1 MDSSFFKLKSW
12 TWIAKFKLELNSAI
26 LGLNVSWIPNTT
38 TQFRLR
44 DEEIQY
50 FEYFFFSPVL
60 GALSL
65 MWLRAFYL
73 PQVAWGL
80 VFCFHSTTTITTA
93 EEVINSLENSLENMK
108 LTLEEEEVIAISDE
122 GWKEEIESFSLSL
135 IGKFLTCKTFN
146 KKGAHNTLRRAWGL
160 SDGLQI
166 IEVGSNLFQFKFK
179 IEFELE
185 QVWKRGPWTFDNQVL
200 MLRRWQSG
208 MTAKNV

>member
-1 MDSSFFKLKSW
+1 M
-12 TWIAKFKLELNSAI
+12 
-26 LGLNVSWIPNTT
+26 
-38 TQFRLR
+38 
-44 DEEIQY
+44 
-50 FEYFFFSPVL
+50 
-60 GALSL
+60 
-65 MWLRAFYL
+65 
-73 PQVAWGL
+73 
-80 VFCFHSTTTITTA
+80 
-93 EEVINSLENSLENMK
+93 
-108 LTLEEEEVIAISDE
+108 
-122 GWKEEIESFSLSL
+122 

-208 MTAKNV
+208 MTAKNVQFEAVLLRVQIWGASFDMVCPKVSEEVGNRLGVVEEVERRQWQEQQNLFMRVKVAIPISKPLRQGGFLAGSDGERAWATFKYERLPIFCHHCGLLGHDLKHYASYFALTKNGKDAPLQYGE